1 MLLKKD
7 AASTGIVT
15 VIGAVDSGANLV
27 LSSPGDFVT
36 VVNTGS
42 DWKTMAKL
50 SLFLPLRGQL
60 PVLAGRPQELILLE
74 QQMRMILL

>member
-1 MLLKKD
+1 MLLKD

-15 VIGAVDSGANLV
+15 VIGAVSGANLV

-42 DWKTMAKL
+42 DWKTMAKRL
-50 SLFLPLRGQL
+50 LFLPLRST
-60 PVLAGRPQELILLE
+60 AGTGGTTAELILLE

>member
-1 MLLKKD
+1 MLLKD

-42 DWKTMAKL
+42 DWKTMANC
-50 SLFLPLRGQL
+50 SYFSRC
-60 PVLAGRPQELILLE
+60 VVNCWYWRDD
-74 QQMRMILL
+74 RRN